1 MRVLIVNDCPPGLSG
16 AGGVE
21 THIRQLKEALIA
33 RGIDTAILASQT
45 RGLPERREDGLFL
58 IPDLNSPP
66 LRKHFLRNRHQ
77 QQTALKKAAE
87 VIRQFKP
94 DVINVHNFMNPGVL
108 HLLRNSGPVV
118 KSLHDCRPFCVK
130 PPPVVQSR
138 MIGDTEEFCDI
149 TFGRRC
155 WKCCYAHSGNTCIK
169 RIEAWSYFP
178 ANLKSLDEILQF
190 DRIVTYGS
198 YLKEL
203 ASRKFRDEQR
213 IHIVH
218 HFSDAEQASA
228 DVPIKPVVDPVFLYS
243 GRLAPE
249 KTPQHIF
256 QALERIPDISCK
268 VIISGDG
275 SLREDIERRAR
286 TVPPRHK
293 VEIKGFVDQTQLY
306 ELYKQSSIL
315 LFPSISS
322 EGCPLVGI
330 ESMYF
335 GNTAIGYDTGG
346 AGEWLVDGL
355 TGIRVPRGDVDGLAK
370 AMARLAADPEETA
383 RLRAQARAYVSQK
396 FQRERH
402 ISQLIDIYKK
412 TIQDRGKTVL

>member
-1 MRVLIVNDCPPGLSG
+1 MKVLIVNDCPPGQSG
-16 AGGVE
+16 SGGVE
-21 THIRQLKEALIA
+21 THIRQLKEALIE
-33 RGIDTAILASQT
+33 RGVDAAILASQR
-45 RGLPERREDGLFL
+45 RGFPEQLEDGLFL
-58 IPDLNSPP
+58 IPNLNAPP
-66 LRKHFLRNRHQ
+66 LRKHLLENYRQ
-77 QQTALKKAAE
+77 QQTALKKAE
-87 VIRQFKP
+87 EIIRQFNP

-108 HLLRNSGPVV
+108 HLLRKSGPVV

-138 MIGDTEEFCDI
+138 MIGDTEEFCDM
-149 TFGRRC
+149 TFGRQC
-155 WKCCYAHSGNTCIK
+155 WKCCYAHAGHTPIE

-178 ANLKSLDEILQF
+178 ANLKALDETLQF

-203 ASRKFRDEQR
+203 ALRLFNDEQR

-228 DVPIKPVVDPVFLYS
+228 GFEITPTDEPVFILA

-249 KTPQHIF
+249 KTPLHVF
-256 QALERIPDISCK
+256 QALERFPDIPCR
-268 VIISGDG
+268 VIIAGDG
-275 SLREDIERRAR
+275 PLREDVERCARAVSPLHKIE
-286 TVPPRHK
+286 V
-293 VEIKGFVDQTQLY
+293 KGFVGQAGLY
-306 ELYKQSSIL
+306 ELYRQSSIL

-330 ESMYF
+330 EAMYF

-355 TGIRVPRGDVDGLAK
+355 TGIRVERGDIDGLAR
-370 AMARLAADPEETA
+370 AMTRLIADPEETT
-383 RLRAQARAYVSQK
+383 RLRRQARDFVSRK
-396 FQRERH
+396 FTKNNH
-402 ISQLIDIYKK
+402 ISQLTDVYERA
-412 TIQDRGKTVL
+412 IQDKGKTVL